1 MPRGERRV
9 ALHKAHLTTRSV
21 ADAAPEAGRYIL
33 WDDALV
39 GFGVRVSPTGRRSFI
54 VQYRAHVEGHATAN
68 RKQVLGHF
76 PALAVH
82 AARKRA
88 RELLREAALAP
99 RGDEGASGAAVP
111 TLRRAFESYLAAR
124 PTLAPQSRAK
134 YLQRLHSHMPDWLE
148 RGLDDIARTDVEER
162 FRALSTGEGPA
173 GQGGGPVAANHFV
186 ELLGAVYRTA
196 RVDHEALSDPVAL
209 WRAAGGKRHRV
220 RRRTIAPPAEVLPRW
235 RAGLESVPVA
245 VVRDMVWMGLYSGL
259 RLSEVQGL
267 CWEHIDRSRASF
279 RIEPTKSGRA
289 LVLPLIRQVSAIL
302 SRRGEATGAAAHRG
316 WVFPGRSRR
325 GPYHSVHG
333 WYRWI
338 SEHAGT
344 PFWFHACRNCFI
356 TVAIRDLM
364 LGDALVK
371 RLVNHAPSRDVTAG
385 YAADWTLEQLRDH
398 SQRIADRI
406 EALAFAGSTD
416 ARSTLGASLQEG
428 VP

>member
-1 MPRGERRV
+1 MPNGERRV
-9 ALHKAHLTTRSV
+9 ALHKAYLTTRSV
-21 ADAAPEAGRYIL
+21 ADAACEAKRYIL
-33 WDDALV
+33 WDDALT

-54 VQYRAHVEGHATAN
+54 VQYRARVEGHGRAN

-76 PALAVH
+76 PTLAVH

-88 RELLREAALAP
+88 RELLRDAALAP
-99 RGDEGASGAAVP
+99 RGDEGASTAAVP

-124 PTLAPQSRAK
+124 PKLAPQSRAK
-134 YLQRLHSHMPDWLE
+134 YLQRLHSHVPDWLE
-148 RGLDDIARTDVEER
+148 RGLDGIARTDIEER

-186 ELLGAVYRTA
+186 ELLGALYRTA

-209 WRAAGGKRHRV
+209 WRAAGGKRHRM

-245 VVRDMVWMGLYSGL
+245 VVRDMVWMGLYTGL

-267 CWEHIDRSRASF
+267 RWEHIDRSLARF
-279 RIEPTKSGRA
+279 RIEPTKSGHA
-289 LVLPLIRQVSAIL
+289 LVLPLTRQVAGIL
-302 SRRGEATGAAAHRG
+302 SRRSEAPSATPLRG
-316 WVFPGRSRR
+316 WVFPGRGHR
-325 GPYHSVHG
+325 GPHRHVHG
-333 WYRWI
+333 WYAHI

-356 TVAIRDLM
+356 TVAVRDLM

-371 RLVNHAPSRDVTAG
+371 RLVNHAPSHDVTED
-385 YAADWTLEQLRDH
+385 YAAQWTLEQLRAH

-406 EALAFAGSTD
+406 EALAFAESSDT
-416 ARSTLGASLQEG
+416 ASALGAFTREA
-428 VP
+428 VA